1 MEYKEQ
7 RYWELLGMVE
17 EAQNEIRRMVDGL
30 QRLPDEL
37 FDILNS
43 LNKYTR
49 EPSQKYFGLAANVRR
64 ASEELKHFKNRW
76 EELTQSLEAVRF
88 QLFLAEAH
96 ALMNTKN
103 SKTRSERHSQWQKK
117 YRNY

>member
-17 EAQNEIRRMVDGL
+17 ETQNELRRMTANL
-30 QRLPDEL
+30 QRLPDEV
-37 FDILNS
+37 FAIVNN

-64 ASEELKHFKNRW
+64 ASEEIKHFKNKW
-76 EELTQSLEAVRF
+76 DELEKSLEAVRF

-96 ALMNTKN
+96 VVMHTKDK
-103 SKTRSERHSQWQKK
+103 KTKRERHKEWQKR
-117 YRNY
+117 YRTL

>member
-17 EAQNEIRRMVDGL
+17 ETQNELRRMTANL
-30 QRLPDEL
+30 QRLPDEV
-37 FDILNS
+37 FAIVNN

-49 EPSQKYFGLAANVRR
+49 EPSQKYFGLAANVRQ
-64 ASEELKHFKNRW
+64 ASEEIKHFKNKW
-76 EELTQSLEAVRF
+76 DELEKSLEAVRF

-96 ALMNTKN
+96 VLMHMKDKKTK
-103 SKTRSERHSQWQKK
+103 RERHKEWQKRYK
-117 YRNY
+117 H